1 MGFLGLGEP
10 SLGTLIIFL
19 GAWIN
24 RDFTTP
30 IQRYNRCNGS
40 TDVED
45 TTAVDSPMANL
56 EPSIPNQQGRWR
68 QREISF
74 LGFRRVIDTPNTGA
88 FQTRLL
94 SKVLLRFPFI
104 VEIIYWAL
112 IYGIYQMGRAMLAER
127 LIGSTVEIARHH
139 ALQVI
144 RLEEKLHIFWEPA
157 IQRFF
162 LQYPGVMYWINRIY
176 SFVHLPAT
184 ITFLVGLYWF
194 AITRNRAHADWSDP
208 ISGSYLYESKRRAL
222 AICNLLA
229 FCVFSTWPCMPP
241 RLLGDSKAAGATSEF
256 SRNFGFVDTVHGSN
270 GALSVFNTRR
280 WTNQLAAMPSLHFG
294 YSLLLGLTVMQL
306 PIAHPGRS
314 YRLSLPLP
322 FSKPGFE
329 ATTLT
334 FRPPSLAKLMCQLC
348 GFFYP
353 ALILTVIVA
362 TANHFIM
369 DAIAGATIC
378 LLAQRY
384 NEFMLNF
391 LPLEDCLL
399 WCLRIHKPVPDPVRL
414 QKDLD
419 CT

>member
-1 MGFLGLGEP
+1 MY
-10 SLGTLIIFL
+10 L

-30 IQRYNRCNGS
+30 IQRYNRCNDS

-45 TTAVDSPMANL
+45 TTAFDSPMANL

-74 LGFRRVIDTPNTGA
+74 LRFRRVIDTPNTGA

-112 IYGIYQMGRAMLAER
+112 IYGVYQMGRAMLAER
-127 LIGSTVEIARHH
+127 LSGSTVEIARHH

-222 AICNLLA
+222 AVRKAIIVPEQLNNMMNRFATFLLSA
-229 FCVFSTWPCMPP
+229 YFQ
-241 RLLGDSKAAGATSEF
+241 LGHVCRHDCSATRKQREQLQ
-256 SRNFGFVDTVHGSN
+256 NFHETL
-270 GALSVFNTRR
+270 AL
-280 WTNQLAAMPSLHFG
+280 
-294 YSLLLGLTVMQL
+294 
-306 PIAHPGRS
+306 
-314 YRLSLPLP
+314 
-322 FSKPGFE
+322 
-329 ATTLT
+329 
-334 FRPPSLAKLMCQLC
+334 
-348 GFFYP
+348 
-353 ALILTVIVA
+353 
-362 TANHFIM
+362 
-369 DAIAGATIC
+369 
-378 LLAQRY
+378 
-384 NEFMLNF
+384 
-391 LPLEDCLL
+391 
-399 WCLRIHKPVPDPVRL
+399 
-414 QKDLD
+414 
-419 CT
+419 

>member
-30 IQRYNRCNGS
+30 IQRYNRCNDS

-45 TTAVDSPMANL
+45 TTAVNSRMANL

-112 IYGIYQMGRAMLAER
+112 IYGVYQMGRAMLAER
-127 LIGSTVEIARHH
+127 LSGSTVEMARHH

-144 RLEEKLHIFWEPA
+144 RLEEKLHMFWEPA

-222 AICNLLA
+222 AVGKEILVPEQLNNMMNRFATFLLSA
-229 FCVFSTWPCMPP
+229 YFQLG
-241 RLLGDSKAAGATSEF
+241 RLTSV
-256 SRNFGFVDTVHGSN
+256 S
-270 GALSVFNTRR
+270 NTRR
-280 WTNQLAAMPSLHFG
+280 WTNQLGMLSQVVAPTLEKR
-294 YSLLLGLTVMQL
+294 LTTSSGNAI
-306 PIAHPGRS
+306 P
-314 YRLSLPLP
+314 PL
-322 FSKPGFE
+322 
-329 ATTLT
+329 
-334 FRPPSLAKLMCQLC
+334 R
-348 GFFYP
+348 
-353 ALILTVIVA
+353 
-362 TANHFIM
+362 
-369 DAIAGATIC
+369 
-378 LLAQRY
+378 LLALAWTYGHAATDSSSRPI
-384 NEFMLNF
+384 
-391 LPLEDCLL
+391 LPPLFAAAIL
-399 WCLRIHKPVPDPVRL
+399 
-414 QKDLD
+414 
-419 CT
+419 